1 MTNKNKPEKK
11 KNIFVK
17 HLQLMFSIYVIVIV
31 VALTSC
37 FLLPKYY
44 KATVSILKPIEK
56 ESPQSLP
63 LTNVETDETKEDTE
77 LFVSIL
83 KSFRIK
89 KEIVEK
95 FNLVE
100 DYKARSFQEAVDILD
115 KRTTLDIRADNII
128 RLDFMD
134 TDPDRA
140 ANIANDYLNN
150 LNLIILETSNV
161 SVFAVEHRWIE
172 KKLEEIKSKM
182 ATFDIQVSNL
192 QSQHNIVVD
201 KDLLQLSQLTGKF
214 SEELYLKNL
223 ELEKM
228 AKTEENSE
236 KIKVLRK
243 EVDRIKKTFSKLIE
257 VKEEL
262 VVINRELA
270 IQEKLYEEF
279 SSRLE
284 EVKRTEISKI
294 PVVQALDVAGVPMK
308 VNKPDCRL
316 VLVIITVIWGIM
328 TFVIFFFD
336 LLKYLGSI

>member
-1 MTNKNKPEKK
+1 
-11 KNIFVK
+11 
-17 HLQLMFSIYVIVIV
+17 
-31 VALTSC
+31 
-37 FLLPKYY
+37 
-44 KATVSILKPIEK
+44 
-56 ESPQSLP
+56 
-63 LTNVETDETKEDTE
+63 
-77 LFVSIL
+77 
-83 KSFRIK
+83 
-89 KEIVEK
+89 
-95 FNLVE
+95 
-100 DYKARSFQEAVDILD
+100 
-115 KRTTLDIRADNII
+115 
-128 RLDFMD
+128 MD
-134 TDPDRA
+134 TDPARA

-172 KKLEEIKSKM
+172 KKLEEIKIKM
-182 ATFDIQVSNL
+182 AALDIQVSNL

-201 KDLLQLSQLTGKF
+201 RDLLQLSQLTGKF
-214 SEELYLKNL
+214 SEELYLKNF

-284 EVKRTEISKI
+284 EVKRTEISKM